1 VGMAEAGKRYREI
14 LRHYY
19 PATALRK
26 LW

>member
-1 VGMAEAGKRYREI
+1 MAETGKSYREI

-19 PATALRK
+19 PGTVLRK